1 MMSRVSAAITLALLA
16 GAAAATAEDFRPN
29 TLPELTVR
37 RAAGAIVIDGELDDP
52 GWRGAARA
60 GGFAET
66 NPGDNI
72 RPLVPTEVR
81 IAYDDENLYV
91 AIIAHDD
98 PALVRARLHD
108 RDEMWSD
115 DAVGVMLDTF
125 GDGIWCY
132 ELFANPLGIQG
143 DGRMMEGGGEDM
155 SFDLVWHS
163 EGRVTE
169 RGFQVEMAVP
179 FGSLRFPDR
188 GTQTWR
194 VNFWRNHPRET
205 RHQYSWVGIDRGQS
219 SFLNQFG
226 TLRGLDG
233 VRPGRSLEL
242 MPTLVAWQTGF
253 REDGGP
259 DAAWTDEDPD
269 LEPSLGLKYSFGPS
283 LSLEATLNPDF
294 SQVESD
300 AAQIDVN
307 SNFALFFPELRPFFL
322 QGSDLFDSFID
333 AIHTRS
339 INNPL
344 AAAKL
349 SGRAGA
355 TSFLALA
362 AYEEDAPFLLPFEE
376 ASAVLPGED
385 IEGLVTIARVKHS
398 LSGGSFVGGLI
409 TDRRLDGGGA
419 NTAGGLDANL
429 RLNPLYSLEG
439 QILASR
445 TEEPDDAALSALI
458 ADDVGDLRFD
468 GGRYTAAFDGERFSG
483 TNLYLSFERDGR
495 HLSWDVD
502 WGDASPAFRADN
514 GFVSISNR
522 RELSGWVAATYRPN
536 RRGVEI
542 VQPIL
547 AFGRVWNWEGERKD
561 EWLVP
566 QLSLNLTRQT
576 WLEID
581 QLWSNENYRD
591 IQHDGIR
598 RTTVQASTH
607 PFAWLDAGGHATV
620 GRTIFRFGD
629 PPFLGRSRSF
639 GAWLTLRPTSRLTV
653 EPELDYARMRHPDGD
668 AVYTDWILRTRLKMQ
683 FTRRLF
689 LRLVLQ
695 YEDLDY
701 PWYDYASRDLD
712 VEPLLSYKLNAF
724 TVFYAGS
731 THALHRY
738 REAEHPS
745 LDGDVWKQDARQFF
759 VKVQYLFQS

>member
-1 MMSRVSAAITLALLA
+1 MLKRTSAVIALALMAGSAAAQ
-16 GAAAATAEDFRPN
+16 DFRPQFR
-29 TLPELTVR
+29 PELTVR
-37 RAAGAIVIDGELDDP
+37 RADGAIVVDGELDDA

-60 GGFAET
+60 DGFAET

-81 IAYDDENLYV
+81 VAYDDEHLYV
-91 AIIAHDD
+91 AFVAHDD

-108 RDEMWSD
+108 RDEMWRD
-115 DAVGVMLDTF
+115 DNVGLMLDTF

-143 DGRMMEGGGEDM
+143 DGRMMDQNGEDM
-155 SFDLVWHS
+155 SFDVVWHS
-163 EGRVTE
+163 AGRVTDG
-169 RGFQVEMAVP
+169 GFQVEMAVP
-179 FGSLRFPDR
+179 FRSLRFPDR
-188 GTQTWR
+188 ETQTWR

-205 RHQYSWVGIDRGQS
+205 RHQYSWIGIDRDRS

-226 TLRGLDG
+226 TLRGIDG

-242 MPTLVAWQTGF
+242 MPTVVAWQTGF
-253 REDGGP
+253 RGNDDPG
-259 DAAWTDEDPD
+259 AAWTNEDPE

-283 LSLEATLNPDF
+283 LSLEATVNPDF

-307 SNFALFFPELRPFFL
+307 SNFALFFPERRPFFQ
-322 QGSDLFDSFID
+322 QGSDLFDSFIS

-362 AYEEDAPFLLPFEE
+362 AYDEDTPFLLPFEE
-376 ASAVLPGED
+376 ASAVFPGEGV
-385 IEGLVTIARVKHS
+385 EGLAAIARVKHS
-398 LSGGSFVGGLI
+398 LSGGSYVGGLV

-419 NTAGGLDANL
+419 NTVGGLDANL
-429 RLNPLYSLEG
+429 RLSRLYSVEG
-439 QILASR
+439 QLLASH
-445 TEEPDDAALSALI
+445 TEEPDDAALSELI
-458 ADDVGDLRFD
+458 ADGVGDLRFD
-468 GGRYTAAFDGERFSG
+468 GNRYTAVFDGESFSG

-502 WGDASPAFRADN
+502 WGDISPAFRADQ
-514 GFVSISNR
+514 GFVTISNR
-522 RELSGWVAATYRPN
+522 RSLTGWIAATYRPN

-542 VQPIL
+542 VQPVL

-561 EWLVP
+561 EWIVP
-566 QLSLNLTRQT
+566 QLDLNLTRQT
-576 WLEID
+576 WLEIE
-581 QLWSNENYRD
+581 QMWSNENYRD

-598 RTTVQASTH
+598 RTTLQLNTH
-607 PFAWLDAGGHATV
+607 PFAWLSAGGHASA
-620 GRTIFRFGD
+620 GRTIYRFGD

-639 GAWLTLRPTSRLTV
+639 GLWLTLRPTSRLAV
-653 EPELDYARMRHPDGD
+653 EPELDYARMRHPDGGK
-668 AVYTDWILRTRLKMQ
+668 VYTDWILRTRLKMQ

-712 VEPLLSYKLNAF
+712 IEPLLSYRINAF

-738 REAEHPS
+738 REAEFPS
-745 LDGDVWKQDARQFF
+745 LDGDAWKQDARQYF
-759 VKVQYLFQS
+759 VKFQYLFQS